1 MPVKSMSGKRAMS
14 PAPCLRELWDKAV
27 KIGFEFGEER
37 AARTKKEGFE
47 EGRMAR
53 IRDALEKWKG
63 VNAAAAERREKDLE
77 EERMWGFEVGWRLCE
92 EENKVRSAVSV
103 ETAEPADIVL
113 DPDDILPTPMTRSV
127 ETQTDAPVAAVPPL
141 DWAED
146 AGDLP
151 VHPFPTPQPLA
162 ARDFSL
168 RSGGAQVKQGTSA
181 KCNVRPPHWEL
192 PNWEAVENS
201 RSRLNP
207 YPLVEGQK
215 YGFAQRGKGFG
226 NSQNQLKLL
235 NMGT

>member
-1 MPVKSMSGKRAMS
+1 
-14 PAPCLRELWDKAV
+14 V
-27 KIGFEFGEER
+27 KIGFQFGEER

-47 EGRMAR
+47 EGRMAG

-77 EERMWGFEVGWRLCE
+77 EKRMWGFEVGWRLC

-168 RSGGAQVKQGTSA
+168 RSGISQPFSSLQRRYRRTSRPLSRSQSNQNLCSRRTTPHPRPTKNREA
-181 KCNVRPPHWEL
+181 ASTPPH
-192 PNWEAVENS
+192 AVHAS
-201 RSRLNP
+201 FCLAH
-207 YPLVEGQK
+207 
-215 YGFAQRGKGFG
+215 AQWC
-226 NSQNQLKLL
+226 
-235 NMGT
+235 